1 MEQEKHN
8 RTSAERS
15 EALRKA
21 RERVQAELMKKAVD
35 ASTSSKGSALMALAA
50 ITIIPTADATG
61 LIDLLDN
68 TIDIPGLDALQSSQR
83 RSRYRR

>member
-1 MEQEKHN
+1 MDQEKNN

-21 RERVQAELMKKAVD
+21 RERVQVELMKKAVD
-35 ASTSSKGSALMALAA
+35 ASTGSKGSALMALAA
-50 ITIIPTADATG
+50 FAILPSADATG

-68 TIDIPGLDALQSSQR
+68 AVDIPGMDALQSNQR